1 MSPMFHRC
9 EDCGGERLFGQP
21 HEAPGSCPDSADGL
35 CPEWW
40 CTDCGAALL
49 ATFPLP
55 SRTCPRAGRGRQGGM
70 RSGQSRRTL
79 GL

>member
-21 HEAPGSCPDSADGL
+21 HETPGSCPDSADGL

-49 ATFPLP
+49 VTVPLP
-55 SRTCPRAGRGRQGGM
+55 AEPAPVSAAVGRVA
-70 RSGQSRRTL
+70 
-79 GL
+79 